1 MKQVVQFIKEVK
13 TELTRVEWPKKNEFI
28 GATIIT
34 LILVFMFTIYIGLLD
49 KANKIIIY
57 DTIFTRITK

>member
-1 MKQVVQFIKEVK
+1 MKQVAQFIKEVR
-13 TELTRVEWPKKNEFI
+13 TELTRVDWPKKNEFI

-34 LILVFMFTIYIGLLD
+34 LILVCLFTLYIGFID

-57 DTIFTRITK
+57 ENIFTRIKK

>member
-1 MKQVVQFIKEVK
+1 MKQVAQFIKEVR
-13 TELTRVEWPKKNEFI
+13 TELARVEWPKKNEFI

-34 LILVFMFTIYIGLLD
+34 LILVFMFTIYIGLID

-57 DTIFTRITK
+57 DNIFTRIKK